1 MDAHRALYGGQ
12 LPPLRR
18 RLQELR
24 RPARQRRS
32 RRHEPRRQGG
42 GRRQRE
48 EWGPCPLRERG
59 RPRGTGR
66 IRTDR
71 QPLRHRRTGRFHL
84 RCALYAR
91 RRTWAQGESAARNGR
106 LQHHRR
112 LGRGADTGHRGVPG
126 AAISAARRIF
136 LMAAAVLIALAN
148 AILYSLIGNN
158 TFSNLFDFHLD
169 PWYLSA
175 VYVLCGFFARY
186 GLMVLAICMGGAALA
201 ILLTTVTFLFDDA
214 AYVPRGVAETAYTFV
229 LVTIGGATLG
239 AIEGVILAF
248 PLAWLL
254 DLIGDR
260 N

>member
-1 MDAHRALYGGQ
+1 
-12 LPPLRR
+12 
-18 RLQELR
+18 
-24 RPARQRRS
+24 
-32 RRHEPRRQGG
+32 
-42 GRRQRE
+42 
-48 EWGPCPLRERG
+48 
-59 RPRGTGR
+59 
-66 IRTDR
+66 
-71 QPLRHRRTGRFHL
+71 
-84 RCALYAR
+84 
-91 RRTWAQGESAARNGR
+91 
-106 LQHHRR
+106 
-112 LGRGADTGHRGVPG
+112 
-126 AAISAARRIF
+126 
-136 LMAAAVLIALAN
+136 MAAAVLIALAN

-175 VYVLCGFFARY
+175 VYVLCGVFAGLLVAGGLIAFAEKVLRETYFARY